1 MSPKRLLGFVLINVV
16 VSLVVS
22 LSVLALWDRRAP
34 PRSGLPAVVGSV
46 APGETPGAEAT
57 AGTPEATV
65 APAGTIYVVKAGDT
79 LSIIAQ
85 QYGVTIEDLV
95 AVNQLADPNLLRVGQ
110 TLIIPVSGAA
120 QTAVAAATA
129 TANAPPTPIPTATP
143 SGARPAVTLRGVT
156 GRGDLANEAIVL
168 INEGGRVDL
177 ANWTLSDKQGNRFIF
192 PSLVLL
198 QGAQVQVHTAAGTNS
213 ATDLYWG
220 RPAAVWGDRGDE
232 ATLTDAAGAVVDTLQ
247 LP

>member
-1 MSPKRLLGFVLINVV
+1 MSPKRLLGFILLNVV

-34 PRSGLPAVVGSV
+34 PRSGLPALAGTA
-46 APGETPGAEAT
+46 APGETPGPEAT
-57 AGTPEATV
+57 AAAPETTETPE
-65 APAGTIYVVKAGDT
+65 GTIYVVKAGDT
-79 LSIIAQ
+79 LSTIAQ
-85 QYGVTIEDLV
+85 QYGVTIEDLI
-95 AVNQLADPNLLRVGQ
+95 AVNRLTDPNLLRVGQ
-110 TLIIPVSGAA
+110 ILIIPTSGAA

-177 ANWTLSDKQGNRFIF
+177 ANWKLSDKQGNTFIF

-232 ATLTDAAGAVVDTLQ
+232 ATLTDATGAVVATLQ